1 MQKRNLN
8 QQRIIE
14 TAAQIVNETGAAAL
28 TFSNVANA
36 LGVRPQALYAYFG
49 NREQL
54 KFALIVSFLDSLT
67 KNLNTALVG
76 ISGEQGLIIY
86 GSELHRSLLAEPN
99 LTKLA
104 FGGINYQ
111 QESEAGQHLHQLVL
125 VLDRLLAPYYDNDR
139 EVIAQAR
146 YLRALI
152 FGYVQNELWGLF
164 SHPDLS
170 ANTTFNEALTQAV
183 TNITKEGVVKHG

>member
-14 TAAQIVNETGAAAL
+14 AAAQIVNETGAAAL

-86 GSELHRSLLAEPN
+86 GSELHHSLLAEPN

-111 QESEAGQHLHQLVL
+111 QESEAGEHLHQLVL

-164 SHPDLS
+164 SQPDL
-170 ANTTFNEALTQAV
+170 AAETTFNEALTQAV
-183 TNITKEGVVKHG
+183 TNITKEGVIKHG

>member
-14 TAAQIVNETGAAAL
+14 VARQVVNESGASAL
-28 TFSNVANA
+28 NFGNVAGL

-54 KFALIVSFLDSLT
+54 KFALIIAFLDNLT
-67 KNLNTALVG
+67 ADLNTALVG

-86 GSELHRSLLAEPN
+86 GSELHHSLLAEPN

-164 SHPDLS
+164 SQPDLS
-170 ANTTFNEALTQAV
+170 ADTTFNEALTQAV
-183 TNITKEGVVKHG
+183 INITGKGVIKHG

>member
-14 TAAQIVNETGAAAL
+14 AAAQIVNETGAAAL

-86 GSELHRSLLAEPN
+86 GSELHHSLLAEPN

-111 QESEAGQHLHQLVL
+111 QESEAGEHLHQLVL
-125 VLDRLLAPYYDNDR
+125 VLDRLLAPYYDDDR

-164 SHPDLS
+164 SQPDL
-170 ANTTFNEALTQAV
+170 AAETTFNEALTQAV
-183 TNITKEGVVKHG
+183 TNITKEGVIKHG